1 MDDAVSQFTKHVVAV
16 PIDADTKAVDHIN
29 NFHRSFIHDALL
41 YADLRNA
48 IRFDDGQRIIS
59 HWRWWLLYFKA
70 TGRKNYAKE
79 AVNLLGNL
87 KADFSKWTAYI
98 VTHNRCI
105 NSTGLPGHAKAI
117 DMALEH
123 NNLIIKNA
131 MRSAGANV
139 NDHHLSVI
147 SLAAPVLHEAALVLD
162 REDHSPFSSHH
173 WSKTGYHCNDSSTK
187 QRASDRQNKW

>member
-1 MDDAVSQFTKHVVAV
+1 MVACV
-16 PIDADTKAVDHIN
+16 FQSNRAQK
-29 NFHRSFIHDALL
+29 LC
-41 YADLRNA
+41 
-48 IRFDDGQRIIS
+48 QRGCES
-59 HWRWWLLYFKA
+59 PWEPQ
-70 TGRKNYAKE
+70 GR
-79 AVNLLGNL
+79 L
-87 KADFSKWTAYI
+87 SKWTAYI

-123 NNLIIKNA
+123 NNLIIKKNA

-147 SLAAPVLHEAALVLD
+147 SLAASVLHEAALVLD
-162 REDHSPFSSHH
+162 REVHSPFSSIHHTHYH

-187 QRASDRQNKW
+187 QRASDRQNKLVVDCYRRERSSVYPLRQDHTEMGT